1 MSQDPP
7 PPGRLLLRSQFRVVA
22 DAVCRPGATKDSG
35 ATKKE
40 ENKELLKSSAQV
52 DLEVAPRGRASA
64 APKQGKRL
72 HPLGVRFSE
81 AELEVVKRKARNAGC
96 TVNGYIRAS
105 ALGSNYKVP
114 VHQELRLTLL
124 ASNRELTALGRNI
137 NQIAR
142 QLNSGASP
150 QAILSQQP
158 LRSIQTAVLET
169 LAIVRAA
176 LAGRQQP

>member
-1 MSQDPP
+1 MNEENKPS
-7 PPGRLLLRSQFRVVA
+7 PGRLLRSQFRVVA
-22 DAVCRPGATKDSG
+22 DAVCHPGATKDSD

-40 ENKELLKSSAQV
+40 VNKGLEKSSAQV
-52 DLEVAPRGRASA
+52 DPGVAPRSRASTTS
-64 APKQGKRL
+64 KQGKRL

-81 AELEVVKRKARNAGC
+81 AELEVVKRKAQNAGC
-96 TVNGYIRAS
+96 TVNSYIRAS
-105 ALGSNYKVP
+105 ALGSDYKVP

-124 ASNRELTALGRNI
+124 AANRELTALGRNI

-158 LRSIQTAVLET
+158 LRSIQAAVLET